1 MVRRKREKEK
11 NEREKRE
18 REGVKEKEKD
28 GGKDLGRKGEISA
41 MDRVFLPSYIMYHK
55 VIPTPRSVWRQDIQD
70 RRRTY
75 PEFPAPSLPRLGSG
89 SSSLSDFS
97 RFVISLVI
105 RETVS

>member
-55 VIPTPRSVWRQDIQD
+55 GIPTPRSVWRQDRPEQE
-70 RRRTY
+70 TY
-75 PEFPAPSLPRLGSG
+75 LPRVPCTKPSTFGLGFLFPVRLQSFCHLA
-89 SSSLSDFS
+89 SNP
-97 RFVISLVI
+97 
-105 RETVS
+105 